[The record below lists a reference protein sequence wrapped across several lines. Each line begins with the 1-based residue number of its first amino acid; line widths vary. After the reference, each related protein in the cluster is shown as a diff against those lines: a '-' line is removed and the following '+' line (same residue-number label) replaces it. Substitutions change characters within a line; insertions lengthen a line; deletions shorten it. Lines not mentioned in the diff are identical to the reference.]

1 MVNPKPIKA
10 PFQIR
15 STAREERYIKMLIY
29 GPFGSGKTYLAASAK
44 HVPDMTDVLMI
55 NVDGGDKT
63 LSEPDDAIDEITIT
77 DLTTVQRVV
86 EFLRLHIKYR
96 DSNHPDAK
104 KKLLELELM
113 YRGVAGDEPKRYNT
127 LIIDSLSEVH
137 RLTMNQLLG
146 VDMTTTEVDSPDRDT
161 TWKDWGQSSSI
172 IMKMIRL
179 FKVLPMH
186 VFGVCPA
193 ETKTNEKTG
202 ATMTQPQLPGKLAT
216 EILGQWDIV
225 GLLRSA
231 YNAKEETVDR
241 RLYLVPG
248 TNYMAKH
255 RLGDKA
261 PAVIKDPTMATIMS
275 IYKGEY
281 KQLAAAPT
289 KGS

>member
-29 GPFGSGKTYLAASAK
+29 GPFGAGKTYLAASAK
-44 HVPDMTDVLMI
+44 DVPEMRDVLMI
-55 NVDGGDKT
+55 NVDAGDKT
-63 LSEPDDAIDEITIT
+63 LSKPDDAIDEITVT
-77 DLTTVQRVV
+77 DLTTIQRVV
-86 EFLRLHIKYR
+86 EYLRLHVKYR
-96 DSNHPDAK
+96 DSKSPEAK
-104 KKLLELELM
+104 KKLLEMELL
-113 YRGVAGDEPKRYNT
+113 YRGEVGTEPKLYNT
-127 LIIDSLSEVH
+127 VIIDSLSEVH

-146 VDMTTTEVDSPDRDT
+146 VDMATTEVDSPDRDT

-172 IMKMIRL
+172 IMKMVRL

-193 ETKTNEKTG
+193 ETKTNDKTG

-225 GLLRSA
+225 GLIRSA
-231 YNAKEETVDR
+231 YVAAEDRVDR
-241 RLYLVPG
+241 RLYLVAG

-255 RLGDKA
+255 RLGDDA
-261 PAVIKDPTMATIMS
+261 PAVIKAPTMATIMS